1 MRKYNIRGRH
11 LHMHVTTA
19 GIHGPV
25 GEVLK
30 VREMQVGAHWFFWV
44 AILAAASS
52 VYVYF
57 SGLSGLFFG
66 FGISRYVDATVTFAS
81 IGQINPTGLVINL
94 LIAAG
99 LAGFGYL
106 TRRGS
111 DTAFIVGMFLYFA
124 DSVVSLGYRDFFG
137 FSFHLLALFFMF
149 KGLLASRRRYDPSVD
164 ETGA

>member
-1 MRKYNIRGRH
+1 
-11 LHMHVTTA
+11 MHVTTA
-19 GIHGPV
+19 GVHGPV
-25 GEVLK
+25 DEIAK

-44 AILAAASS
+44 AILAAANSLL
-52 VYVYF
+52 VYF
-57 SGLSGLFFG
+57 GGIFELFFG
-66 FGISRYVDATVTFAS
+66 FGVSRYVDAHVTFAA
-81 IGQINPTGLVINL
+81 IGQTNPAGLIINL
-94 LIAAG
+94 VLAAG

-124 DSVVSLGYRDFFG
+124 DSVISLGYRDIFG
-137 FSFHLLALFFMF
+137 FSFHMVALFFMF

>member
-1 MRKYNIRGRH
+1 
-11 LHMHVTTA
+11 MHVTTA
-19 GIHGPV
+19 GVHGPV
-25 GEVLK
+25 GEIAK

-44 AILAAASS
+44 AILAAANSLF
-52 VYVYF
+52 VFF
-57 SGLSGLFFG
+57 SGMFELFFG
-66 FGISRYVDATVTFAS
+66 FGVSRYVDANVTFAA
-81 IGQINPTGLVINL
+81 IGQTNPAGLIINL
-94 LIAAG
+94 VIAAG

-124 DSVVSLGYRDFFG
+124 DSVISLGYRDIFG
-137 FSFHLLALFFMF
+137 FSFHIVALFFMF